1 MAISSEEKTKLL
13 KVVVGL
19 FDAAPGSAFLPELE
33 AVVEGG
39 MSIREVAQVLVTK
52 SIFTDGVMGGVDS
65 PAARAAVLAGHFGL
79 TADDVEGSA
88 ATQALA
94 YFTAGIEGGANIGDL
109 VTDAVEFLAR
119 NDLPAEF
126 AETATLLAN
135 KAAVAAAYSAVE
147 SNNSTDL
154 ADLQVVLQDPRIT
167 GAALLTQDEINQIV
181 LDTNTDTFTLTADT
195 DIATANQFI
204 SGLVF
209 TPGGNDRIN
218 ALQDEDVLTGVGDN
232 PTLTATLGNANDN
245 GATIITP
252 TLNNIQTLNVA
263 FTGSGGGAVTGLD
276 MQDATGLTSVNIT
289 RVSQAVDNAEIGNI
303 TDSTVNELSVS
314 NTNSNQNGVVEFS
327 YTAGA
332 LAGENEATLE
342 VDNVQLG
349 WLNIG
354 QNTSGIGGIGV
365 GVQGYENL
373 TLNSTG
379 APNAIGTLNIP
390 MDTGTTGALTI
401 TGDTDLTLGAVM
413 NAVNANNNA
422 LVEVENLHVA
432 GTGVQLAGGR
442 IATIDASALQG
453 NLTIVLDNILD
464 VGKAGTSGVNQ
475 DVSVIGGAGDDTFVL
490 YDVVQ
495 TGDSI
500 TGGEGNDT
508 LLFYSGS
515 GLNSLAGG
523 IENASMFG
531 DGSIAGGELEADFD
545 NLPDVTAVTLR
556 NISTEL
562 AANGGF
568 SDPGSDLDGIL
579 ENVANDPVSFTLT
592 NLTETQ
598 ATGITV
604 QHATTANNQIQN
616 TIVNAAVKNNTA
628 NDTLG
633 ITLNDGTNVDPRFN
647 FSIVTALPGNSST
660 IENITL
666 ADDDTESNSVELTNF
681 AAHTGTITI
690 TGGEAGDFFNL
701 DVDTA
706 GADVAG
712 DLDGGTNTGGPNA
725 DAGEVQQGLLGL
737 DTDGTDVD
745 ATGGHFYDLSG
756 VNTQVRLGAAV
767 IDASAS
773 AADIILRVS
782 TNAASDVGAQTI
794 TTGTGNDHVIFDNRN
809 DTRAGLT
816 ISDTVDAG
824 DGNDTLVID
833 GTGVRISLGA
843 SEWTNV
849 RNFENLQI
857 VGTSAAAVAPPLP
870 TAGGVASWLGQNQYN
885 LTLTNDLIQAN
896 GSGLLNII
904 NDNDA
909 NNDQAGVSTGTYY
922 LNTAGTAVESGVTI
936 DARSLNAQNHFTYN
950 GEEGAVI
957 DPLLDPLDPA
967 NISATTAD
975 RFIFTDANI
984 NGGNIID
991 GGALDNLSDTNSP
1004 ANNDVMEIR
1013 NTATV
1018 TAGDLQGISNIGTIA
1033 GVNDQATVQVL
1044 DLELTDA
1051 VIDALVDSYHT
1062 ATTLEREAVV
1072 VRMNDVGDITVPVAG
1087 MGLKLDTT
1095 GMTGKTQADVYLDA
1109 TPVGATVVDTI
1120 KLGQGLVNVNNFTAG
1135 TDRIEL
1141 SVSKFGLTLDDDD
1154 IGLVA
1159 GTDTGVDG
1167 TNIILGAAAAT
1178 ATDRIIIDGSDIYFD
1193 ADGSGAGAQVKIA
1206 EIVGVAVALTD
1217 IDIVA

>member
-119 NDLPAEF
+119 TDLPAEF

-303 TDSTVNELSVS
+303 TDSTVNSLSVS

-413 NAVNANNNA
+413 NAVNVNNNA

-616 TIVNAAVKNNTA
+616 TIINAAVKNNTA

-660 IENITL
+660 IENVTL

-712 DLDGGTNTGGPNA
+712 DLDGGTNTGGPNT

-745 ATGGHFYDLSG
+745 ATGGHFYDRSAID
-756 VNTQVRLGAAV
+756 TQVRLGAAV

-782 TNAASDVGAQTI
+782 TNAASDVGAQSI
-794 TTGTGNDHVIFDNRN
+794 KTGTGNDHVIFDNRN

-909 NNDQAGVSTGTYY
+909 NNDQAGISTGTFY
-922 LNTAGTAVESGVTI
+922 LDTAGTAVESGVTI

-950 GEEGAVI
+950 GEEGAS
-957 DPLLDPLDPA
+957 
-967 NISATTAD
+967 NTAD
-975 RFIFTDANI
+975 RFIFSDANI

-991 GGALDNLSDTNSP
+991 GGALDNLSDTNSVG
-1004 ANNDVMEIR
+1004 NNDVMEIR

-1018 TAGDLQGISNIGTIA
+1018 TAGDLQGISNVGTIA

-1072 VRMNDVGDITVPVAG
+1072 VRMNDAGDIAAPVAG

-1120 KLGQGLVNVNNFTAG
+1120 KLGQGLVNVSGFTAG
-1135 TDRIEL
+1135 TDKIEL
-1141 SVSKFGLTLDDDD
+1141 SVSKFGLTLDTDD
-1154 IGLVA
+1154 IGFTA
-1159 GTDTGVDG
+1159 GTNNDVGLPTPPNFDG
-1167 TNIILGAAAAT
+1167 SNIIDGVVAAANPWE
-1178 ATDRIIIDGSDIYFD
+1178 RIIIDNTGADTLIYFD
-1193 ADGSGAGAQVKIA
+1193 ADGNGAGAQVQIA
-1206 EIVGVAVALTD
+1206 TIVGAALTLAD
-1217 IDIVA
+1217 FDIVA